1 MKSTDLRQTCLLESA
16 IAQLF
21 AQANQE
27 GKITFTDSY
36 RLVIALLSHSLSD
49 AEEDLVNRLL
59 YAVRRGRLKVVDDL

>member
-1 MKSTDLRQTCLLESA
+1 MKSTDLCQTCLLESA

-27 GKITFTDSY
+27 GKITLTDGY

-59 YAVRRGRLKVVDDL
+59 YAVRRGRLKVIDDL